1 MARSGRHSSPRPQ
14 GDVRTDARPKPRR
27 RRGVGIIS
35 ILLIVAGV
43 LLLAAA
49 FFLWGRTRLRYWQQE
64 QVNQQLAEF
73 TIVDDERSG
82 PKVDWAGLKAI
93 NDEVIGWIEIPGTTI
108 NYPVYQA
115 DDNEKYLRHS
125 ATGEWTV
132 GGQLFADC
140 EGTRPGMVDAL
151 TLIYGHHLLDGTM
164 FEPIAAMDNQE
175 AFDKVHTVWYVT
187 EDTAWECEP
196 LFVYY
201 TQPDD
206 QKARIFNWE
215 SYDAFH
221 DYLTERLG
229 HAAAKREDAAQLV
242 SGARHVLCLITC
254 NYYDGYGRT
263 ILVCIP
269 KSEADSVR

>member
-1 MARSGRHSSPRPQ
+1 MGGLGKHSSPQQPD
-14 GDVRTDARPKPRR
+14 DVRVSPRR
-27 RRGVGIIS
+27 RRGGGCLS
-35 ILLIVAGV
+35 TLLILVGMA
-43 LLLAAA
+43 LLAYAA
-49 FFLWGRTRLRYWQQE
+49 FLWGSARLRYWQQE
-64 QVNQQLAEF
+64 KVNRELAEF
-73 TIVDDERSG
+73 TIVDDERGG

-93 NDEVIGWIEIPGTTI
+93 NDEIIGWIEIPGTTI

-115 DDNEKYLRHS
+115 SDNEKYLRHS

-151 TLIYGHHLLDGTM
+151 TLVYGHHLLDGTM
-164 FEPIAAMDNQE
+164 FEPISRMDDQAE
-175 AFDKVHTVWYVT
+175 FDKVDTVWYVT

-196 LFVYY
+196 LFLYY

-229 HAAAKREDAAQLV
+229 HAAAKRDDAAQIV
-242 SGARHVLCLITC
+242 GSTRHVLCLITC

-263 ILVCIP
+263 ILVCVP
-269 KSEADSVR
+269 KSEAADAR